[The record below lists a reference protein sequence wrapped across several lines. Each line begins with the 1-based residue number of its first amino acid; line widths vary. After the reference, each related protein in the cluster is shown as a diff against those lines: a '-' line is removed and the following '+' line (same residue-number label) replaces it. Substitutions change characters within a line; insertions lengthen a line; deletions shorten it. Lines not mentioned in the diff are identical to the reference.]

1 MDFDELVQSRRSVR
15 GFKKKPVPRA
25 VIAEIIEVAK
35 RAPSSMNTQPWH
47 IHALTGAPLDEV
59 RHRNMEEMVAGARP
73 KRDIISHGEY
83 QGVHRQRQVDIAK
96 KLFGA
101 MGIARDDKP
110 MRQDWVLRGFRQFD
124 APVSLVLTYDRVLDP
139 GAVCHFDLGALCY
152 GIVLAAWDR
161 GLGSVINGQ
170 GIVRSDIVREVAKI
184 PEDQVIMTCVAM
196 GYPDDSFPANDVRSD
211 RKPHDEFV
219 RYVGFAE

>member
-1 MDFDELVQSRRSVR
+1 MDFEQLVQSRRSVR
-15 GFKKKPVPRA
+15 GFKKQPVPRA
-25 VIAEIIEVAK
+25 VIAEIIEIAK
-35 RAPSSMNTQPWH
+35 RAPSSMNTPPWH
-47 IHALTGAPLDEV
+47 IHARTGAPLDAL
-59 RHRNMEEMVAGARP
+59 RRRNMEEMVAGARP
-73 KRDIISHGEY
+73 KRDIVSHGEY

-110 MRQDWVLRGFRQFD
+110 MRPAWVLRGFRQFD
-124 APVSLVLTYDRVLDP
+124 APVSLVRTYDRVLDP

-170 GIVRSDIVREVAKI
+170 GIMRSDIVREVANI

-196 GYPDDSFPANDVRSD
+196 GYPDDGFAANEVRSD
-211 RKPHDEFV
+211 REANSDFV
-219 RYVGFAE
+219 RYVGFSD